1 MARFDDNGDGKLD
14 LEEFQRWSNT
24 MSIGILPFYFAIA
37 QIHGSKEK
45 GWTERKSE
53 WRGEKGKSWGECSCP
68 PRKHHQ
74 DSDWGKEG
82 VAGPQIFW
90 LLVSA
95 DQGSLDICSAVDNK
109 LLLAFLIW
117 YGGNN
122 LVELHCGA
130 SQTALSIKQRS
141 ELRIHQSTV
150 SLALT
155 KKPISEQITFWIP
168 AIDFTVQ
175 TITRLLVNQLD
186 LLFSTLHSFRYT
198 NVCLLEI
205 QQFGFV

>member
-53 WRGEKGKSWGECSCP
+53 WRGEKGKSWGECSSQT
-68 PRKHHQ
+68 RKHHQ

-117 YGGNN
+117 YGGNY
-122 LVELHCGA
+122 LVAALRCKSNCTFHKTKVRTQNTPKYSFSSFNKKANQGANHILNTCYWFHCSNNNKTFG
-130 SQTALSIKQRS
+130 K
-141 ELRIHQSTV
+141 ST
-150 SLALT
+150 
-155 KKPISEQITFWIP
+155 
-168 AIDFTVQ
+168 
-175 TITRLLVNQLD
+175 
-186 LLFSTLHSFRYT
+186 
-198 NVCLLEI
+198 
-205 QQFGFV
+205 

>member
-1 MARFDDNGDGKLD
+1 MTL
-14 LEEFQRWSNT
+14 
-24 MSIGILPFYFAIA
+24 

-109 LLLAFLIW
+109 LLWLSSFGTVAIIW
-117 YGGNN
+117 W
-122 LVELHCGA
+122 LHCGA

-155 KKPISEQITFWIP
+155 KNRSVSKSHFEYLLLISLFKQQQDFW
-168 AIDFTVQ
+168 
-175 TITRLLVNQLD
+175 
-186 LLFSTLHSFRYT
+186 
-198 NVCLLEI
+198 
-205 QQFGFV
+205 